1 MLMTLSRPTLKEIG
15 EAGEELVSLVYRK
28 LGCIVELSEDKY
40 DQEKDMLI
48 NGIPAEV
55 KTQTIFRYFPLNGVF
70 YRAFTVDIETKYG
83 KVFHNQLKK
92 CCEVEKLIFVGRS
105 SKNDRVVRIYEA
117 QPPESRV
124 YHISTNSKDGRKVA
138 GFLIDDMTLI
148 REIRKEHIV
157 EYFMDE
163 WRSYAKSF

>member
-1 MLMTLSRPTLKEIG
+1 MPSRPTLKEIG
-15 EAGEELVSLVYRK
+15 DAGEELISIVYRTLGCSVSLSK
-28 LGCIVELSEDKY
+28 DKY

-48 NGIPAEV
+48 DGIRAEV
-55 KTQTIFRYFPLNGVF
+55 KTQTIFRFFPLNGRF

-83 KVFHNQLKK
+83 KIFHNQLKK
-92 CCEVEKLIFVGRS
+92 CREVEKLIFVGRS
-105 SKNDRVVRIYEA
+105 SQNDRVVRVYEA

-124 YHISTNSKDGRKVA
+124 YYESVNAKDGRKVA

-148 REIRKEHIV
+148 REIKKEHVV